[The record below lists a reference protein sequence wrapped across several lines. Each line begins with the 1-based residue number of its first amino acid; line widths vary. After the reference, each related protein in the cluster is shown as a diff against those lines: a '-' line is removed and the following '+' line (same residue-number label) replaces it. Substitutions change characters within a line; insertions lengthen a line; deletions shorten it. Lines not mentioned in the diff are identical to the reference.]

1 MKYPSDL
8 DLMQSFPR
16 KENQY
21 LFHYT
26 TFSSALGIL
35 LSRQMRLGSLQN
47 MNDPLEF
54 QDHVGDGVSF
64 DGNPSNEDIALL
76 LRQVR
81 DAVTEKQNSIRLA
94 SFSMD
99 MPFSNQAKGS
109 QENYFNNLSK
119 GWARSRMW
127 AQYADN
133 HKGVCLV
140 FDKTNLIKEFEK
152 KFKKESCET
161 HYGKVNYT
169 NNLYPLKERLR
180 QPCNSLLTTDKI
192 EFLFQKCEDFRD
204 EQEFRLLLI
213 NKKLRD
219 NKEIVSFPISNS
231 ICGVIPGARFPKENE
246 AYLRKAIETL
256 NKKIRWLPISW
267 DYGEPELYD
276 SVRLKAMIDKIGLS
290 EE

>member
-81 DAVTEKQNSIRLA
+81 DAVTESDSSSILTA
-94 SFSMD
+94 VAQPS
-99 MPFSNQAKGS
+99 
-109 QENYFNNLSK
+109 
-119 GWARSRMW
+119 AR
-127 AQYADN
+127 
-133 HKGVCLV
+133 
-140 FDKTNLIKEFEK
+140 
-152 KFKKESCET
+152 
-161 HYGKVNYT
+161 
-169 NNLYPLKERLR
+169 
-180 QPCNSLLTTDKI
+180 
-192 EFLFQKCEDFRD
+192 
-204 EQEFRLLLI
+204 
-213 NKKLRD
+213 
-219 NKEIVSFPISNS
+219 
-231 ICGVIPGARFPKENE
+231 
-246 AYLRKAIETL
+246 
-256 NKKIRWLPISW
+256 
-267 DYGEPELYD
+267 
-276 SVRLKAMIDKIGLS
+276 
-290 EE
+290 